1 MPTLVYFVRPCDV
14 KFWCSSCPFGISITI
29 LVHFMAIWYFNAHFG
44 IGILWQFAFLC
55 PFWYFN
61 AHFGIGILWQL

>member
-1 MPTLVYFVRPCDV
+1 
-14 KFWCSSCPFGISITI
+14 
-29 LVHFMAIWYFNAHFG
+29 MAIWYFNAHFG

-61 AHFGIGILWQL
+61 AHFGIGILWQLWQFIDHCHLVFLWPF